1 MEFVATL
8 METAAADT
16 DVLRSLDRNGD
27 HFSMFRDV
35 DFLPVAPDAERAALV
50 ASFVNDHSYGKAVLQ
65 DPASV
70 LVTIN
75 MPVEQSV
82 APCASGF
89 FSCLAQLFGVEYEWG
104 VWRRRKP
111 NHPFEADDYAAA
123 QLRRYAS

>member
-1 MEFVATL
+1 MEFVTTL
-8 METAAADT
+8 METASADT

-35 DFLPVAPDAERAALV
+35 DFLLVAADAEKAALV

-65 DPASV
+65 DAASV

-82 APCASGF
+82 ALCVSGF
-89 FSCLAQLFGVEYEWG
+89 FTCLAQLFGVEYDGWG
-104 VWRRRKP
+104 CV
-111 NHPFEADDYAAA
+111 A
-123 QLRRYAS
+123 QAQA